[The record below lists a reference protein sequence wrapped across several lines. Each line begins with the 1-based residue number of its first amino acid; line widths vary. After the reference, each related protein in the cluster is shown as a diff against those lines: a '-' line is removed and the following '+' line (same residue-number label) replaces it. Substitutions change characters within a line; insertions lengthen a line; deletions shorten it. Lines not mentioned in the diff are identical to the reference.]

1 LWFKP
6 ALSGTISEFQIK
18 GFSMPASLYVLI
30 AIIVIL
36 FLLPLLGGSLWLAR
50 RAIFPRKFSYEGSYQ
65 NEIEQGRLNEAEY
78 NSWEK
83 QEVSF
88 RSPFGYDLSGA
99 YFPQPGSNKTIIML
113 HGISYTRMGMISYMP
128 MFRRRGWNI
137 LAYDQRFFGRSGGP
151 NTSYGFYE
159 KDDLKAAIDWAKA
172 QLPADGVVGTLG
184 ISLGAVTCL
193 QHAAIDPRPAFV
205 IADAGFASLQEELE
219 LRLREDYHLPP
230 FPILTLGE
238 WWVRLLAGFHF
249 DQVAPLHDAA
259 ALEMPVL
266 FVHGQADLEV
276 LPTDSQR
283 MFDAKQHG
291 LRRLYLVPEAGHV
304 QSILVDPAGYDREVG
319 EFLSEAGVE

>member
-1 LWFKP
+1 
-6 ALSGTISEFQIK
+6 
-18 GFSMPASLYVLI
+18 MPASLYVLI

-65 NEIEQGRLNEAEY
+65 NEIEQGRLDEAEY

-88 RSPFGYDLSGA
+88 PSPFGYDLSGT

-113 HGISYTRMGMISYMP
+113 HGISYTRVGMISYMP
-128 MFRRRGWNI
+128 MFRRSGWNI

-238 WWVRLLAGFHF
+238 WWVRLLAGFRF
-249 DQVAPLHDAA
+249 DQVLPLRDAA

-276 LPTDSQR
+276 LPADSQR
-283 MFDAKQHG
+283 MFDAKQRG
-291 LRRLYLVPEAGHV
+291 LRRLFLVPEAGHV
-304 QSILVDPAGYDREVG
+304 ESILVDPAGYDREVG
-319 EFLSEAGVE
+319 KFLSEAGVE